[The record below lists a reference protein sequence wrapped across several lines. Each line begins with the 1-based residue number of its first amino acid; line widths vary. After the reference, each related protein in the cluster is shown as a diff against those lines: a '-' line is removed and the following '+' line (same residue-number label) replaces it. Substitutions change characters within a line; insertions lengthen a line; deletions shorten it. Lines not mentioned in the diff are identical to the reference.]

1 MNIAQLSEQL
11 KDVPQNRLVDY
22 ARNPNS
28 VVPQFLAL
36 AEIQRRQHLQ
46 NTPQPPAATV
56 AEDVLAQAAPQQMP
70 QQMAPQ
76 MAPQQMAQQLPE
88 NQPGVAQLPSGMPQG
103 MASGGIVAFAG
114 GGNADSYDAEDDDD
128 IEDQRNQNQM
138 MSLIAGLRTRAR
150 DSVAAVPRA
159 IEAVPRAV
167 ESAASGL
174 RSFASNIP
182 KSYEQAKAVA
192 SSAKESL
199 ENDVEGFLSKIQRLE
214 SGGRHYD
221 AQGKILTSPKGAE
234 GIMQVMRKTQKD
246 PGFGVTPARDRSPEE
261 LERVGKEYGI
271 AMLKEFGDPKLAA
284 MAYNW
289 GPGNVKKWL
298 ESGQKTPIPAE
309 TRKYASHFAQGG
321 IASFDGRKGSSVEED
336 EDYDNEYL
344 NRSRSMVSGVR
355 SLYDTLTT
363 PKNYDLYDMYKR
375 NIGDPF
381 SKYANKVVDSFNETP
396 AEQAQRFR
404 NLSMNPAVEPR
415 VGYREP
421 LGARVDPPKVP
432 PVSSSSGITSDDV
445 MRLAN
450 VNAVNHA
457 QKKEGLFKPSA
468 QIAANTT
475 VPSEQDFRNFDQA
488 AALFQAEQQVK
499 NLENP
504 PEQAGPKEVDPYTAR
519 LLRIDQ
525 EREDIKSSAQTDKYL
540 AMLQASLGMMAGTS
554 PYAMANIGQG
564 GMQGVAAYAAAKKQR
579 AAELSDLGKYESRI
593 LNAKEMSEIKK
604 AQLDVKRAELTSI
617 DENRREKIAIAQER
631 LANMPTRDQKLITQA
646 MTLINAD
653 DRIPMLLKQQ
663 KDSGAAVGSP
673 EYELFNRRI
682 NAIRDSYFKQAGVT
696 QPVIEAVNIMDS
708 AVTTPKKEGNWFT
721 NLFSSSKPSASS
733 NMPAPP
739 PGFKV
744 Q

>member
-56 AEDVLAQAAPQQMP
+56 AEDVLSQAAPQQMP
-70 QQMAPQ
+70 QQMAPE
-76 MAPQQMAQQLPE
+76 QMAQQLPE
-88 NQPGVAQLPSGMPQG
+88 NQPGVAQLPTGMPQG

-114 GGNADSYDAEDDDD
+114 GGEADGYDAEDDDD

-138 MSLIAGLRTRAR
+138 MSLIAGLRTKAR
-150 DSVAAVPRA
+150 DTVAAVPRA

-174 RSFASNIP
+174 RSFASNLP
-182 KSYEQAKAVA
+182 KSYEAEKAMA
-192 SSAKESL
+192 AFKPATQE
-199 ENDVEGFLSKIQRLE
+199 EDVEGFLSKIQHLE
-214 SGGRHYD
+214 SRGKHFD
-221 AQGKILTSPKGAE
+221 AKGNILTSPKGAE
-234 GIMQVMRKTQKD
+234 GIMQVMRHTQRN

-261 LERVGKEYGI
+261 LERVGKDYGI
-271 AMLKEFGDPKLAA
+271 AMLREFKDPKLAA

-321 IASFDGRKGSSVEED
+321 IASFSGTKRSDVEED
-336 EDYDNEYL
+336 EDYDNDYL
-344 NRSRSMVSGVR
+344 NRSRSVVSGVR

-363 PKNYDLYDMYKR
+363 PKNYDIYDMYQR

-396 AEQAQRFR
+396 AEQATRFR
-404 NLSMNPAVEPR
+404 KYSMNPEVEPV

-421 LGARVDPPKVP
+421 LGARVNTPKVP
-432 PVSSSSGITSDDV
+432 PVSAALDMTPAERNRYAAINSSNNLLKSPV
-445 MRLAN
+445 P
-450 VNAVNHA
+450 V
-457 QKKEGLFKPSA
+457 
-468 QIAANTT
+468 ANTS

-499 NLENP
+499 ALQNP
-504 PEQAGPKEVDPYTAR
+504 PEQTGPKEVDPYMAR
-519 LLRIDQ
+519 LLRVEK
-525 EREDIKSSAQTDKYL
+525 EREDIKAQAGQDKYL
-540 AMLQASLGMMAGTS
+540 AMLQAGLGMMGGTS

-579 AAELSDLGKYESRI
+579 AAELSDLGKYEGRI
-593 LNAKEMSEIKK
+593 LNAQEMSEIKR
-604 AQLDVKRAELTSI
+604 AQLKSLDEDRQNRAMLNRERLDLKASDSESIATRKRDELRMKAVKDAAND
-617 DENRREKIAIAQER
+617 DEYQKIAKSLEGISP
-631 LANMPTRDQKLITQA
+631 ND
-646 MTLINAD
+646 
-653 DRIPMLLKQQ
+653 PMYKYYTDYL
-663 KDSGAAVGSP
+663 D
-673 EYELFNRRI
+673 
-682 NAIRDSYFKQAGVT
+682 AIRQSYVKSAETGKYVAPVRPTYTEPPKEPTFYERIMGKKSSAPSGLTPGQQALLDKY
-696 QPVIEAVNIMDS
+696 PV
-708 AVTTPKKEGNWFT
+708 K
-721 NLFSSSKPSASS
+721 
-733 NMPAPP
+733 
-739 PGFKV
+739 
-744 Q
+744 